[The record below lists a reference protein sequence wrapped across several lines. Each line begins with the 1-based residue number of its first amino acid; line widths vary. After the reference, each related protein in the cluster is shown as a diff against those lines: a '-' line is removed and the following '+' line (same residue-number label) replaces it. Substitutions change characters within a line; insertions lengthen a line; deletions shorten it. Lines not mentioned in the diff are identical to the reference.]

1 MQHILFIVNPIAGG
15 RDKGILER
23 LIPRRLDPQRF
34 SWSLACTAHPGHAH
48 ELALQSD
55 ADTVVAV
62 GGDGTVNEVASALA
76 GTDRV
81 LGILPCGSG
90 DGLARHLRI
99 SRSFDLALRTVNAY
113 DVRAIDHGTMNGRP
127 FFCTCGVGLD
137 ALVSEEFARA
147 TTRGLRTYVAKTLET
162 WQHFTPET
170 YELSIDGNTVS
181 TRAVLITA
189 GNANQWGNEG
199 FITPLASLTDSLID
213 VTVLRPF
220 SPLEIPDLAA
230 RIFTKRIARSAHV
243 DYYRCRRLGIHREK
257 PGAAH
262 LDGDPLQLGTDID
275 IRIAPDR
282 LRIIIPSQSEN
293 KL

>member
-1 MQHILFIVNPIAGG
+1 MQHILFIVNPIAGS
-15 RDKGILER
+15 RDKGSLER

-34 SWSLACTAHPGHAH
+34 SWTLAYSAHPGHAH
-48 ELALQSD
+48 ELATRTD

-76 GTDRV
+76 GTGKT

-90 DGLARHLRI
+90 DGLARHLKI
-99 SRSFDLALRTVNAY
+99 SRNFDLALRTINAY
-113 DVRAIDHGTMNGRP
+113 EIRSIDLGTMNGKP

-147 TTRGLRTYVAKTLET
+147 TTRGLHTYVAKTVET

-170 YELSIDGNTVS
+170 YELTIDGTAVT

-189 GNANQWGNEG
+189 GNANQWGNES
-199 FITPLASLTDSLID
+199 FITPLASLTDGLID

-230 RIFTKRIARSAHV
+230 KIFTKRIARSAHV
-243 DYYRCRRLGIHREK
+243 DYYRCRQLSIHREK

-262 LDGDPLQLGTDID
+262 LDGDPLQLGCDID
-275 IRIAPDR
+275 IRMAADK